1 MNDTKDPLELK
12 LSALRIGWTDD
23 VSGKHTYFSNEVTGK
38 IQIRIGSSAVWI
50 PTATLLKI
58 LNDLLAD
65 SCIAS
70 RAGKDS
76 NAARNADEALKKV
89 NEMSFG
95 DYIPKHG
102 KEKEHD
108 S

>member
-1 MNDTKDPLELK
+1 MIIASLLYYVTVQEIRQIKAMIRTSSDVEKMNLEK
-12 LSALRIGWTDD
+12 LW
-23 VSGKHTYFSNEVTGK
+23 KK
-38 IQIRIGSSAVWI
+38 ISYMD
-50 PTATLLKI
+50 
-58 LNDLLAD
+58 NDL
-65 SCIAS
+65 S
-70 RAGKDS
+70 RARILSS